1 MSRDVRLLMVGHV
14 ISVTGSQVSAV
25 AIPLQAYEQTR
36 SSLVVGL
43 LGAAQLVPTVVV
55 GVLGGSIVDAYDRRR
70 VLLASQAMLT
80 ATGAGLVANALT
92 PEPSLGMLF
101 VLSAVI
107 GAASSLN
114 AAARIAVVPRLV
126 EGPQLVPTLALVQT
140 VVQLGRI
147 AGPALAGILIATSG
161 YTTAYAVD
169 AVGFALAL
177 VATALMAPIPPI
189 GDGDAR
195 RGARATLAAT
205 IEGLRFVQHEPI
217 LRAAFLADILAMFLA
232 LPRAAFPELGLTVM
246 GGSAATVGLL
256 HAAPGVG
263 ALIGLVGSGWTARV
277 RYAGRAVLASVAL
290 WGTCVALLG
299 VTTLVLGMRAL
310 PLALALLA
318 VAGAADTISALFRS
332 AILQWITPDRL
343 RGRMGGLHVAV
354 SAGSPRLGDAQ
365 VGVTASLI
373 GAPLAVTLGGA
384 ACLAAVGVLAWW
396 LPQLRDWQVPVAQ
409 PVA

>member
-1 MSRDVRLLMVGHV
+1 
-14 ISVTGSQVSAV
+14 
-25 AIPLQAYEQTR
+25 
-36 SSLVVGL
+36 
-43 LGAAQLVPTVVV
+43 
-55 GVLGGSIVDAYDRRR
+55 
-70 VLLASQAMLT
+70 
-80 ATGAGLVANALT
+80 
-92 PEPSLGMLF
+92 
-101 VLSAVI
+101 
-107 GAASSLN
+107 
-114 AAARIAVVPRLV
+114 
-126 EGPQLVPTLALVQT
+126 
-140 VVQLGRI
+140 
-147 AGPALAGILIATSG
+147 
-161 YTTAYAVD
+161 
-169 AVGFALAL
+169 
-177 VATALMAPIPPI
+177 MAPIPPI